1 MKILMTGGTG
11 FIGKSLCQALLAQGH
26 EVTVFSRQPE
36 DRVRSL
42 CGASVGALS
51 DLRSSPAEVRF
62 DAIINLAGEGIAD
75 RRWSEARKQQLWD
88 SRIGV
93 TGALI
98 AFMAGMEVRPKVL
111 LSGSAVGYYGN
122 RGDTVLAESAD
133 PGEDFSH
140 RLCAA
145 WEREALRAEDLGL
158 RTCIIRTGLVVGPGG
173 GFLSRMLPMFKLGL
187 GGPIG
192 DGNQWMSWI
201 HLDDHIGL
209 TLRLLNES
217 SASGIYNATAPNPVS
232 NREFT
237 RCLAQVLGR
246 PAFLPAP
253 APLLRLALGEMAE
266 LLLGGQRV
274 LPKRLME
281 LGFEFRYPHLQE
293 ALEDALGLA
302 R

>member
-1 MKILMTGGTG
+1 MKILITGGTG
-11 FIGKSLCQALLAQGH
+11 FIGKSLCRSLLAQGH
-26 EVTVFSRQPE
+26 DVTVFSRQPE

-42 CGASVGALS
+42 CGAAVSALS
-51 DLRSSPAEVRF
+51 ELRSLPAEIRY
-62 DAIINLAGEGIAD
+62 DAVINLAGEGIAD

-93 TGALI
+93 TGSLI
-98 AFMAGMEVRPKVL
+98 ELIAGMEERPKVL

-122 RGDTVLAESAD
+122 RGDDVLDESAD

-145 WEREALRAEDLGL
+145 WESEARRAEELGL

-192 DGNQWMSWI
+192 DGKQWMSWI

-209 TLRLLNES
+209 TLRLLNDS
-217 SASGIYNATAPNPVS
+217 STNGIYNATAPNPVS

-237 RCLAQVLGR
+237 RCLAQALGR

-253 APLLRLALGEMAE
+253 AALLRLALGEMAQ

>member
-1 MKILMTGGTG
+1 MKILITGGTG
-11 FIGKSLCQALLAQGH
+11 FIGKSLCRALLAQGH
-26 EVTVFSRQPE
+26 DVTVFSRQPE

-42 CGASVGALS
+42 CGASVSAMS
-51 DLRSSPAEVRF
+51 DLRSLPAEIRY
-62 DAIINLAGEGIAD
+62 DAVINLAGEGIAD

-93 TGALI
+93 TGRLI
-98 AFMAGMEVRPKVL
+98 DLIAGMEERPKVL

-122 RGDTVLAESAD
+122 RGDAVLDESAD

-145 WEREALRAEDLGL
+145 WESEARRAEGLGL

-192 DGNQWMSWI
+192 DGKQWMSWI
-201 HLDDHIGL
+201 HVDDHIGL
-209 TLRLLNES
+209 TLRLLNDS
-217 SASGIYNATAPNPVS
+217 SANGIYNATAPNPVS

-253 APLLRLALGEMAE
+253 AALLSLALGEMAQ